1 MPQNV
6 KKFCYNNI
14 VLVANI
20 FNGQTYVGVETV
32 TYVFKLV
39 SFSDLF
45 SVLIARCMLGKGIEW
60 CRLKGQTIAKFVP
73 ATGDAF
79 LSDATSVTQSSGHD
93 DD

>member
-6 KKFCYNNI
+6 KPFCYKVI
-14 VLVANI
+14 VLVPAF
-20 FNGQTYVGVETV
+20 FNGQTSVGIESV

-45 SVLIARCMLGKGIEW
+45 SVLIARLMLGKAIEW
-60 CRLKGQTIAKFVP
+60 CRLKRQTMANFVP

-79 LSDATSVTQSSGHD
+79 LSDATGVTQSSGQD